1 MRRLIDANELM
12 DKLLRKYCKDCLKR
26 LIQCRGCKVDEMT
39 DAVAEAPTID
49 PKRHGL
55 WIKMSDA
62 DGIFYGCSECG
73 EWHKETS
80 NYCPNCGV
88 KMDRWHNG

>member
-1 MRRLIDANELM
+1 MRLIDADEIIIPCM
-12 DKLLRKYCKDCLKR
+12 ETTTDDYRA
-26 LIQCRGCKVDEMT
+26 QSMVD
-39 DAVAEAPTID
+39 EAPTVEAV
-49 PKRHGL
+49 PVRHGR

-80 NYCPNCGV
+80 GYCPYCGA
-88 KMDRWHNG
+88 KMDGERRDDE

>member
-1 MRRLIDANELM
+1 MRLIDADEL
-12 DKLLRKYCKDCLKR
+12 LKR
-26 LIQCRGCKVDEMT
+26 LPTEEINSRL
-39 DAVAEAPTID
+39 AVVYMPTID
-49 PKRHGL
+49 PVRHRR

-80 NYCPNCGV
+80 KYCPNCGA
-88 KMDRWHNG
+88 KMDGGDYGTMAE